1 MKRKIV
7 NLHVIERHVLILT
20 SIDEKINTFIELPY
34 KEDIS
39 ESLNV
44 FRKCSVYSELDEV
57 DKIKFDKLQTLDD
70 LYKLRLITP
79 EKYRLI
85 YRESSGINSLI
96 ENVLDEFSDRYTDS
110 FEEDVDKFEEINI
123 EINKII
129 HNSDNVKLS
138 AIIIDGLL
146 YIDEKL
152 FNSDF
157 SLMNSE
163 LQENRF
169 YTIKYKNHNTAIFQ
183 LEKIHGDNILYY
195 VICSSVAPNNSSNRI
210 KSDVSGSFK
219 ITDYEDIL
227 EFRLSNNTEINKL
240 VSSVENTYKYISFD
254 KKFMKFEFK
263 LPLDRIK
270 FLQSEGYIGLPLDE
284 DKMVIYDR
292 NINYFTVCPNNN
304 NLCKFL
310 MIERCLF
317 NELKPGDVFFD
328 DMIYTDDM
336 NYIENYNIKLNM
348 DPVYNALYII
358 NSVPTILTQKLEDY
372 VYKVY

>member
-1 MKRKIV
+1 MKRKII
-7 NLHVIERHVLILT
+7 NLHVIEQHVLILT
-20 SIDEKINTFIELPY
+20 SIDDKINTFIELPY
-34 KEDIS
+34 KGDIY
-39 ESLNV
+39 ESLDI
-44 FRKCSVYSELDEV
+44 FRKCSVYSELDED
-57 DKIKFDKLQTLDD
+57 DKIKLDE
-70 LYKLRLITP
+70 LCKISLTTP

-85 YRESSGINSLI
+85 YHNSSGINLRI
-96 ENVLDEFSDRYTDS
+96 EDELNKFSNRYTDS
-110 FEEDVDKFEEINI
+110 FEEDVDEFKLLNI

-129 HNSDNVKLS
+129 DISDNEKLS
-138 AIIIDGLL
+138 VIIIDDLL

-152 FNSDF
+152 FNIDF

-163 LQENRF
+163 LQENQF
-169 YTIKYKNHNTAIFQ
+169 YTIKYKNCNTVIFQ
-183 LEKIHGDNILYY
+183 LEKINGNNILYY
-195 VICSSVAPNNSSNRI
+195 AMYSIIAQNKKSDII
-210 KSDVSGSFK
+210 KIDVSGSFK

-227 EFRLSNNTEINKL
+227 EFRISNNTEINKL
-240 VSSVENTYKYISFD
+240 VSSVENTYKYVSFD

-317 NELKPGDVFFD
+317 NELKPGDVFYD
-328 DMIYTDDM
+328 DVIYTDDM
-336 NYIENYNIKLNM
+336 NYIENYNIKLDMNFGF
-348 DPVYNALYII
+348 NTLYIS
-358 NSVPTILTQKLEDY
+358 NGVPTILTQRLEDY
-372 VYKVY
+372 VYKIY